1 MRLNLP
7 FRRIW
12 RYLALTWIVLAMFTP
27 PTFTQSD
34 TPTGGVGLGLKAT
47 DEGRILI
54 EFVAPGGP
62 GERAGLRVGD
72 QLVRV
77 GERSVADLG
86 GSQLVDAIRGPV
98 GSKVVLTYLRAGGA
112 PQSATVLRA
121 PLGSRGPVVPESATP
136 PPLPLPLPSGAAG
149 KPTSPGAPGKKSGS
163 LRFTQQSLRDPA
175 AQNVV
180 AVNFLLP
187 QGWKYQGQIVWLPNY
202 SVLANL
208 RLRLEDTNSA
218 TAIDWLPTQH
228 FSYTDQLPGLVQPGA
243 NWMGAILAAPITD
256 PAQFVEAFWG
266 PQTLSHLRNL
276 RPSAQ
281 EEFPGIAREAVAQNP
296 GWHARAFRLRYT
308 FDQAGRPWEQDVYFT
323 LAYAPV
329 NAGIA
334 MWNVQRAFTCSGPRG
349 TLDASVGLLKAVIS
363 NTSFSGEWLATY
375 GVVQQL
381 RRQGL
386 QQQMADTAA
395 FGQQLQQYNA
405 HIQRLGQQMHEER
418 MKSFDRIAESQ
429 REYLGGVE
437 TYTDPYQRMGIY
449 VPAGYREHWVNE
461 KGEILLADQVGFNP
475 NVGDVHDWRKM
486 ERRDPMKQ

>member
-1 MRLNLP
+1 
-7 FRRIW
+7 
-12 RYLALTWIVLAMFTP
+12 MFTP
-27 PTFTQSD
+27 QIFAQSD
-34 TPTGGVGLGLKAT
+34 APSGGVGIGLKAA
-47 DEGRILI
+47 DDGRILI
-54 EFVAPGGP
+54 EFVAAGGP
-62 GERAGLRVGD
+62 GDLAGLRVGD

-98 GSKVVLTYLRAGGA
+98 GSKVMLTYLRAGGA
-112 PQSATVLRA
+112 PQSTSVTRA
-121 PLGSRGPVVPESATP
+121 PLGSRSPVVPASAP
-136 PPLPLPLPSGAAG
+136 PLPLPSGEAG
-149 KPTSPGAPGKKSGS
+149 KTTHPGAPGKKPGS
-163 LRFTQQSLRDPA
+163 IRFTQQSLRDPA

-187 QGWKYQGQIVWLPNY
+187 QGWTYQGQIVWLPNY

-208 RLRLEDTNSA
+208 RLRMEDTNSA
-218 TAIDWLPTQH
+218 TAIEWLPTQH

-256 PAQFVEAFWG
+256 PAQFVSAFWG
-266 PQTLSHLRNL
+266 PQRLSHLRNL

-296 GWHARAFRLRYT
+296 GWHARAFRMRYD
-308 FDQAGRPWEQDVYFT
+308 FDQAGRSWEQDVYFT

-349 TLDASVGLLKAVIS
+349 TLDASVGLLKAVIG
-363 NTSFSGEWLATY
+363 NTSFTGEWLATY

-395 FGQQLQQYNA
+395 
-405 HIQRLGQQMHEER
+405 
-418 MKSFDRIAESQ
+418 
-429 REYLGGVE
+429 
-437 TYTDPYQRMGIY
+437 
-449 VPAGYREHWVNE
+449 
-461 KGEILLADQVGFNP
+461 
-475 NVGDVHDWRKM
+475 
-486 ERRDPMKQ
+486 